1 VELERHCPADK
12 SRKMAPFYSNEA
24 RGITFY
30 DFAVP
35 ALQVGYFLLH
45 LLT

>member
-12 SRKMAPFYSNEA
+12 SRKMVLFYSNEA

-30 DFAVP
+30 DFVVP
-35 ALQVGYFLLH
+35 PLQVGYSLLH